1 MALNVVR
8 FILNFGNESRLTSI
22 PVITSDGEK
31 RLSFASLADKI
42 KQKYF
47 KSMTEYKISCQLKQG
62 QRIRILDDEDLYL
75 AVESMQGFDGETC
88 VLDLSVKS
96 EVVISSANSTDINES
111 IIDIIESVDSNE
123 IIAPIKAN
131 SLIAVSNSNSP
142 PINEPSPFS
151 GTEIDSSSSHRN
163 KRSRTESL
171 SNHTSA
177 SSISVNE
184 IFSYII
190 KHIFS
195 CTFSCLEYYLQWKW
209 WAIIGPSDAG
219 ILAGERVAST
229 QRI

>member
-88 VLDLSVKS
+88 VLDLSVKADA
-96 EVVISSANSTDINES
+96 VISCTNLTVVSES
-111 IIDIIESVDSNE
+111 IIDISESTTPIENSHIQASS
-123 IIAPIKAN
+123 IALSHSDP
-131 SLIAVSNSNSP
+131 SL
-142 PINEPSPFS
+142 INEPLPVSN
-151 GTEIDSSSSHRN
+151 TETASSSSSSNRN

-171 SNHTSA
+171 SNHTST
-177 SSISVNE
+177 SSSSVNE
-184 IFSYII
+184 
-190 KHIFS
+190 
-195 CTFSCLEYYLQWKW
+195 TFYTLSSIYFFMYFYLFRVL
-209 WAIIGPSDAG
+209 
-219 ILAGERVAST
+219 LARLQVGDHRPL
-229 QRI
+229 